1 MSVWSSI
8 SSGSEGGR
16 RRSSFVGLFTKKGSV
31 DKPEVEFREVDIEG
45 KGSES

>member
-16 RRSSFVGLFTKKGSV
+16 RRSSLIGLFTRKDSV
-31 DKPEVEFREVDIEG
+31 DKTEVEFREVDIEG
-45 KGSES
+45 KENED